1 MNNRE
6 RLRVKVILIGII
18 VVAVVLILSLYS
30 RQIID
35 GKSYTL
41 KADEQYGKPSSSLFD
56 RGSIYFESKNGTRIA
71 AATVERGFLVY
82 VNPKLVKNGAQTY
95 EALSQFLKINRVNF
109 TKAVSRA
116 DDTYEEI
123 SHRADGIT
131 AQSINSLEL
140 NGIGT
145 SPESW
150 RFYSGGSLA
159 AHALGLV
166 GQNASSSNI
175 EGRYGLEKYYQDIL
189 NRKNKGTGLGVFA
202 ELFTSVRDTVIGSSE
217 KSGDI
222 VTTIEPTV
230 EGYLEKVLN
239 DTYAEWHP
247 DEIGG
252 IIINPQNGEI
262 AALALLPTF
271 DPNNTS
277 EIKDSKIFSNS
288 LVEHIYEMGSIMKP
302 LTMAMGFDSG
312 NFSPS
317 STYDDTGTMVLN
329 GKTIGNYDRKA
340 RGIIGMQ
347 QLLNQSLNIGAATI
361 ALKVGSTTMS
371 DYFSKY
377 GLGEKTGI
385 DLPNEATGMI
395 KNLKSGREIDV
406 ATAAYGQGISVSPI
420 EMARA
425 LSILANGGYLIKPHL
440 VKEIDD
446 VGGGILKIDSAKDG
460 PVLKK
465 QTVTDV
471 TKMLVEIVDTALKHG
486 DIKME
491 KYTIA
496 AKTGTAQIADRVNGG
511 YYPDKYLH
519 SFFGYFPAYN
529 PRFLVF
535 LYQVYPKGARYASE
549 TLTGPFNNLTKFL
562 INYYNIPPDR

>member
-175 EGRYGLEKYYQDIL
+175 EGRYGLEKYYQDMP
-189 NRKNKGTGLGVFA
+189 RHGVPCGRGGKNYRRIKKLSENKRG
-202 ELFTSVRDTVIGSSE
+202 RD
-217 KSGDI
+217 
-222 VTTIEPTV
+222 
-230 EGYLEKVLN
+230 
-239 DTYAEWHP
+239 
-247 DEIGG
+247 
-252 IIINPQNGEI
+252 NP
-262 AALALLPTF
+262 
-271 DPNNTS
+271 
-277 EIKDSKIFSNS
+277 
-288 LVEHIYEMGSIMKP
+288 
-302 LTMAMGFDSG
+302 
-312 NFSPS
+312 
-317 STYDDTGTMVLN
+317 
-329 GKTIGNYDRKA
+329 
-340 RGIIGMQ
+340 
-347 QLLNQSLNIGAATI
+347 
-361 ALKVGSTTMS
+361 
-371 DYFSKY
+371 
-377 GLGEKTGI
+377 
-385 DLPNEATGMI
+385 
-395 KNLKSGREIDV
+395 
-406 ATAAYGQGISVSPI
+406 
-420 EMARA
+420 
-425 LSILANGGYLIKPHL
+425 
-440 VKEIDD
+440 
-446 VGGGILKIDSAKDG
+446 
-460 PVLKK
+460 
-465 QTVTDV
+465 
-471 TKMLVEIVDTALKHG
+471 
-486 DIKME
+486 
-491 KYTIA
+491 
-496 AKTGTAQIADRVNGG
+496 
-511 YYPDKYLH
+511 
-519 SFFGYFPAYN
+519 
-529 PRFLVF
+529 
-535 LYQVYPKGARYASE
+535 
-549 TLTGPFNNLTKFL
+549 
-562 INYYNIPPDR
+562 